1 MRYFHRHSF
10 FPLVIIL
17 LTLLLSVFIIMTVA
31 RDQVQTVKL
40 QTEVVVPV
48 DADVYRA
55 DLINLITAFE
65 TEVVLTA
72 DTAAQSVASEQAFT
86 SLLDLRVPPE
96 YKQLHLNLALLFTR
110 IQTILKTDDPNI
122 DALLL
127 ELQEIKQ
134 TL

>member
-17 LTLLLSVFIIMTVA
+17 LTLLLGVFIIMTVA
-31 RDQVQTVKL
+31 RDQVQTVKP

-65 TEVVLTA
+65 TDVVLTA
-72 DTAAQSVASEQAFT
+72 DTAAQSASEQAFT